1 MKLSC
6 FSVGVTLAVAAGVA
20 IASDVPEYKPLK
32 KSVLKNAAI
41 FEQFDYEDINESPWR
56 ISHAEKDDEFT
67 YRGQWAIETSKVYPG
82 FKGDKGLVMKTPAA
96 YHAISYKLNESFD
109 NTDQDLVLQYEIKL
123 QDGLSCGGTYV
134 KLLNQGYDESEFNG
148 ETPYQIMFGPD
159 VCGSN
164 DKVHFIINRPNPS
177 TGEVEAHHL
186 RTAPM
191 SRNDQLTN
199 LYTLILKKN
208 QDFEIRIN
216 GDVAKAGN
224 LVKNTA
230 LLTPPLNPPEEI
242 EDPYDTKPLSW
253 DDRKFIPDPNYPA
266 KPDDYDELYG
276 NAYIPDPEAVKPED
290 WDESEPL
297 FIPDPEAVKP
307 EDWND
312 EEDGEWISPDIIN
325 PICETKGC
333 GEWQPPMVP
342 NANYRGIWLQ
352 PDIINPNYKG
362 TWKPRKILNP
372 DYYEDKTPSNI
383 GLIDGIGFELWTMSK
398 DIMFDN
404 IYLGHS
410 IKEAELI
417 GNLTY
422 NPKSVLEN
430 DDYDLNRPRA
440 PIEPIQPPVSF
451 EDFLNDDNESTLTQF
466 IEFIRIVFLRQF
478 LDIKDFYYEFR
489 LNPLDLIL
497 NEPLKFVVYCCAF
510 LTIFT
515 FGFAII
521 NVLVFVLA
529 ASKQELPKNETPEQ
543 EAKIVEIKDDEP
555 SATGVEEHTTK
566 PIKRH

>member
-67 YRGQWAIETSKVYPG
+67 YRGQWAIETSKIYPG

-290 WDESEPL
+290 WDENEPL
-297 FIPDPEAVKP
+297 LIPDPEAVKP

-333 GEWQPPMVP
+333 
-342 NANYRGIWLQ
+342 
-352 PDIINPNYKG
+352 
-362 TWKPRKILNP
+362 
-372 DYYEDKTPSNI
+372 
-383 GLIDGIGFELWTMSK
+383 
-398 DIMFDN
+398 
-404 IYLGHS
+404 
-410 IKEAELI
+410 
-417 GNLTY
+417 
-422 NPKSVLEN
+422 
-430 DDYDLNRPRA
+430 
-440 PIEPIQPPVSF
+440 
-451 EDFLNDDNESTLTQF
+451 
-466 IEFIRIVFLRQF
+466 
-478 LDIKDFYYEFR
+478 DIKDFYYEFR
-489 LNPLDLIL
+489 LNPLDLIS